1 MKNLKDMAGS
11 DEELYNIEKDSI
23 SGKDMKQLYEKF
35 CYLNEYLERK
45 LDDEDNIKLLNMRG
59 FKIVAR
65 ENA

>member
-11 DEELYNIEKDSI
+11 DEELHNLEKDSI

>member
-1 MKNLKDMAGS
+1 
-11 DEELYNIEKDSI
+11 
-23 SGKDMKQLYEKF
+23 MKQLYEKF

-59 FKIVAR
+59 FKIVER